1 MTRILVV
8 EDQRIIGKDIEQ
20 ALYKLGYDVIS
31 VVQSGEEAILKADE
45 THPDLILMDILLK
58 GNVSGIEAAQQIRKR
73 LDIPIVYLTAYNDE
87 NTLKRAKL
95 TEPYGYI
102 VKPFSEG
109 DLKVSIEISLY
120 KSELERKVKKN
131 SKWIK
136 SALNSMGDAV
146 ITVDMNSC
154 ITLMNPAAEE
164 LTAWKRKNALGK
176 GLNDIL
182 KLIDQKTQRLS
193 DMPVSATLKNGTII
207 SSDKDALKLS
217 NGREV
222 VVSYIAFPIHE
233 NGGKIIGSVMQLR
246 EVENRNL
253 SKLKTAVHYQGRETP
268 ASAVVPIRVGIVSSS
283 ALVREGLR
291 RIVEAEDD
299 IEILAEASTFF
310 EMMSIVTRKD
320 LDVLLIDSSIPDL
333 DMVKIQQS
341 ISEDTLDTKI
351 LLLLHTLDE
360 EFIINAIYLG
370 VQGYVK
376 QTSIPAQLIDAIRS
390 IKKDEIWAERDV
402 LGKVLKRVLGT
413 KQNNLGLLTSSLTL
427 REKEI
432 VGLIAL
438 GLSNKHISQELSI
451 STNTVKNHLANIFTK
466 LGISKRLQLRDKFQA
481 KDFSQD

>member
-31 VVQSGEEAILKADE
+31 VVQSGEAAVLKADE
-45 THPDLILMDILLK
+45 TLPDLVLMDILLK
-58 GNVSGIEAAQQIRKR
+58 GNMSGIEAAQQIKKR

-87 NTLKRAKL
+87 KTLKSAKL

-120 KSELERKVKKN
+120 KSELEKKAKKN
-131 SKWIK
+131 RKWVT

-146 ITVDMNSC
+146 ITVDMNGR
-154 ITLMNPAAEE
+154 ITFMNPAAEE

-176 GLNDIL
+176 GLNEIL
-182 KLIDQKTQRLS
+182 KLIGQKTQRLS
-193 DMPVSATLKNGTII
+193 DMPISGTLKDGTIT
-207 SSDKDALKLS
+207 SSDKFALKLR

-233 NGGKIIGSVMQLR
+233 NGGKIIGSVMQFR
-246 EVENRNL
+246 EFENRNL
-253 SKLKTAVHYQGRETP
+253 GKLKSAVHRQERQTM
-268 ASAVVPIRVGIVSSS
+268 ASAIVPTSVGIVSTSS
-283 ALVREGLR
+283 LVREGLR

-310 EMMSIVTRKD
+310 EMMSIITTKD
-320 LDVLLIDSSIPDL
+320 LDVLLIDTSIPDL

-390 IKKDEIWAERDV
+390 IEKDEIWAERDV
-402 LGKVLKRVLGT
+402 LAKILKRVLGT
-413 KQNNLGLLTSSLTL
+413 KKNNLGLLTSTLTL

-432 VGLIAL
+432 MQFIAL
-438 GLSNKHISQELSI
+438 GFTNKHISQELSI

-466 LGISKRLQLRDKFQA
+466 LGISKRLQLRDKFKA
-481 KDFSQD
+481 NDSSQD

>member
-31 VVQSGEEAILKADE
+31 VVQSGQEAILKADE
-45 THPDLILMDILLK
+45 TIPDLVLMDILLK
-58 GNVSGIEAAQQIRKR
+58 GNMSGIEAAQQIRKR
-73 LDIPIVYLTAYNDE
+73 LDIPIVYLTAYSDE

-120 KSELERKVKKN
+120 KSELEKKVKKG
-131 SKWIK
+131 SKWVT

-154 ITLMNPAAEE
+154 ITFMNPAAEE

-176 GLNDIL
+176 GLSDIL
-182 KLIDQKTQRLS
+182 RLIDRKTQRLS
-193 DMPVSATLKNGTII
+193 DIPVSGTLKNGTII
-207 SSDKDALKLS
+207 SSSKEVLKLS

-222 VVSYIAFPIHE
+222 MVSYTAFPIHE

-246 EVENRNL
+246 EVENPNL
-253 SKLKTAVHYQGRETP
+253 NKAKTAVHDQGRRTM
-268 ASAVVPIRVGIVSSS
+268 ASAVVPTSVGIVSSS
-283 ALVREGLR
+283 SLVREGLR

-310 EMMSIVTRKD
+310 EMMSIITTKD

-341 ISEDTLDTKI
+341 ISEDTIDTKI

-390 IKKDEIWAERDV
+390 IKRDELWAERDV
-402 LGKVLKRVLGT
+402 LAKVLRRLIGAKHD
-413 KQNNLGLLTSSLTL
+413 NLGLLTSSLTS

-432 VGLIAL
+432 VELIAL
-438 GLSNKHISQELSI
+438 GFSNKHISQKLSI

-466 LGISKRLQLRDKFQA
+466 LGISKRLQLREKFKA
-481 KDFSQD
+481 